1 MFHNIYC
8 IVDVLCYQI
17 GIIYKVLP
25 KDILL
30 LIFVSISTQIHT
42 EYYYTVQCVDLL
54 GCITSSCLCNV
65 VSVERDTALHKQ
77 RDVIQVERDTALHK
91 QRDVIQLTGS
101 THCSGIPFIIYI
113 DKEDK
118 THLRTFRYFSFMFL
132 NDEQW
137 ITVNKVN
144 MHYRPR
150 IYPSM
155 HIMKPIYA
163 PVVY

>member
-54 GCITSSCLCNV
+54 GCITLSCLCNV
-65 VSVERDTALHKQ
+65 VSVERDMALHKQ
-77 RDVIQVERDTALHK
+77 RDM
-91 QRDVIQLTGS
+91 IQLTGS
-101 THCSGIPFIIYI
+101 THCSGIPFIICI

-118 THLRTFRYFSFMFL
+118 THLRTFRYFSFKFL

-144 MHYRPR
+144 MHYKPR

-155 HIMKPIYA
+155 HIMKPIYT

>member
-77 RDVIQVERDTALHK
+77 RDVIQ
-91 QRDVIQLTGS
+91 LTGS

-118 THLRTFRYFSFMFL
+118 THLRTFRYFSFKFL

-144 MHYRPR
+144 MH
-150 IYPSM
+150 
-155 HIMKPIYA
+155 
-163 PVVY
+163 